1 MRTYFHIMSYSKK
14 YFISIIF
21 ALLASIFFTVFNT
34 LAIWM
39 VSSLIS
45 TILKGNKIDLNS
57 LDNSSFIGSKLE
69 MYINNLI
76 AAETPIEQLKLV
88 CIFLFTHLFL
98 NIFFYINQTY
108 YDFYIKECVMNYT
121 KNSKLFILV
130 EISLEL
136 LLIININAIR
146 CI

>member
-57 LDNSSFIGSKLE
+57 SDDSSFIGSKLE

-76 AAETPIEQLKLV
+76 AAETPL
-88 CIFLFTHLFL
+88 
-98 NIFFYINQTY
+98 
-108 YDFYIKECVMNYT
+108 
-121 KNSKLFILV
+121 
-130 EISLEL
+130 
-136 LLIININAIR
+136 
-146 CI
+146 